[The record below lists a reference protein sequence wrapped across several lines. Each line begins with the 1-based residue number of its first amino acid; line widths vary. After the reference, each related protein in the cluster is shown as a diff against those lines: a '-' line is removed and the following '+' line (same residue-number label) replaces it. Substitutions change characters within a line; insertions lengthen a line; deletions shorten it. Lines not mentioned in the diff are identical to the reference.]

1 MAAFSR
7 AKSFWGQALEAVLE
21 SRDEAKALPFAFEW
35 AVGLWGIGTA
45 VPGSLSSACVP
56 FSFPLR

>member
-21 SRDEAKALPFAFEW
+21 SLDEAKALPFAFEW

-45 VPGSLSSACVP
+45 VPGSSALC
-56 FSFPLR
+56 LCAL